1 MPGEHHDEHEHPLAS
16 QAPDRQ
22 GHLDEEPAHPDELHE
37 LPDLHDLPIFDD
49 HQLDTLDLHAHF
61 HTHTHTHTHTYDAVD
76 PTLRTRLLALAEAT
90 LNVIRRHWLAGINAL
105 LVTLIG
111 VAVLTPIGYA
121 FGLTGVSDAVF
132 HAYRFVCGQTP
143 SHSFY
148 ILGYQMC
155 LCTRCLAIYSSLLSG
170 GILLALLRESRRIPS
185 LNWKYWLLAMLPMAL
200 DGGTQLFGLRESN
213 LALRLL
219 TGSLFG
225 LATAWFLFPQIEEA
239 SREAIAVQGYRQG
252 YRRDDQRRPWE
263 WDDGDRGDRGE
274 QGGGA

>member
-16 QAPDRQ
+16 EATSRQ
-22 GHLDEEPAHPDELHE
+22 GYLDEAPAHPPELPE
-37 LPDLHDLPIFDD
+37 LPDLHELHDLPIFDD
-49 HQLDTLDLHAHF
+49 HQLDTLDLHAHAHG
-61 HTHTHTHTHTYDAVD
+61 HTHAYDTVDTVD

-121 FGLTGVSDAVF
+121 FGFTGASDAVF

-219 TGSLFG
+219 SGALFG
-225 LATAWFLFPQIEEA
+225 MATAWFLFPQIEEA
-239 SREAIAVQGYRQG
+239 SRGTIAARW
-252 YRRDDQRRPWE
+252 YRRK
-263 WDDGDRGDRGE
+263 
-274 QGGGA
+274 